1 MIIFCFFNSSKNTLI
16 TFKEMLIK
24 QTKLKL
30 TVIFLFIFT
39 IFILGKKIHQKNL
52 VRNRNFNN
60 IKYNYLNLEP
70 INKYN
75 LNYLINP
82 SEKICG
88 KNNGSGVLLISFIL
102 NRVENYEIR
111 NAIRNTWTKKEAYK
125 NSKFIFIIGKPVN
138 ETLFGLIKNESNL
151 YGDLLQINY
160 LDTYKN
166 LVYKTILSIK
176 WISDYCYNA
185 KYVLKIDDDI
195 VLNSLSLLNYL
206 NGLPPAQNT
215 FICLVHT
222 NAAVIRDSNSKFYLS
237 KEDYP
242 ADNFPDYCD
251 GPAYI
256 MTSDLM
262 LNIFS
267 LSIYN
272 KLLYIED
279 VYIGTIAK
287 ILSSNYINI
296 VDKYLNNKQESLS
309 VVKEKQKDSYFF
321 VYVKNIYEYYDVW
334 NIIYSKNE

>member
-52 VRNRNFNN
+52 ARNSNFNN

-125 NSKFIFIIGKPVN
+125 NSKFIFIMQV
-138 ETLFGLIKNESNL
+138 
-151 YGDLLQINY
+151 
-160 LDTYKN
+160 
-166 LVYKTILSIK
+166 
-176 WISDYCYNA
+176 
-185 KYVLKIDDDI
+185 
-195 VLNSLSLLNYL
+195 
-206 NGLPPAQNT
+206 
-215 FICLVHT
+215 
-222 NAAVIRDSNSKFYLS
+222 
-237 KEDYP
+237 
-242 ADNFPDYCD
+242 
-251 GPAYI
+251 
-256 MTSDLM
+256 
-262 LNIFS
+262 
-267 LSIYN
+267 
-272 KLLYIED
+272 
-279 VYIGTIAK
+279 
-287 ILSSNYINI
+287 
-296 VDKYLNNKQESLS
+296 
-309 VVKEKQKDSYFF
+309 
-321 VYVKNIYEYYDVW
+321 
-334 NIIYSKNE
+334 